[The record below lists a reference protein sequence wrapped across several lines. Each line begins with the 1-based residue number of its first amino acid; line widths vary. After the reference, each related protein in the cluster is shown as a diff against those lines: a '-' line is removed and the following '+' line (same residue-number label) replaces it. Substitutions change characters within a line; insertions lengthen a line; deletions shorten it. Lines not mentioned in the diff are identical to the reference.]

1 MAWASPASICSRLY
15 IWRHKNLTTKSY
27 PPLRPTGRRIDG
39 CRVPLSFKN
48 RIPAPVEQVVLRD
61 SRWKPRYL
69 FTWVLIAKNHELD
82 YRPRSRDT
90 ADPEKLKF
98 SNGVVEYLLFRG
110 GLVDA
115 PSLPSA
121 ACTCTGWLTSAGRL
135 DPHGRA
141 PAGVAISGSTL
152 RLPRGQADPN
162 SPILTR
168 DPSNA

>member
-1 MAWASPASICSRLY
+1 MEAQKLDYQIVPPAATDWAENRRLSRATVVQESHPRPCRASCATRLSME
-15 IWRHKNLTTKSY
+15 I
-27 PPLRPTGRRIDG
+27 
-39 CRVPLSFKN
+39 
-48 RIPAPVEQVVLRD
+48 A
-61 SRWKPRYL
+61 L
-69 FTWVLIAKNHELD
+69 FVHVGAHRKNHELD